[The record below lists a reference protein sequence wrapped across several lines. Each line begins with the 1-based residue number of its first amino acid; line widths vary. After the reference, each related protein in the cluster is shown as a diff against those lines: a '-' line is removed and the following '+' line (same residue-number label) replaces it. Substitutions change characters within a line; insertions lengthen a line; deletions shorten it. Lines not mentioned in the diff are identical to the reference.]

1 MKKYI
6 YIGDSKKLNHRKNK
20 LNEILF
26 KKREIEKSIIDEL
39 SASIIY
45 QFQNKI
51 VQENLSRDFYSSL
64 GTKYEE
70 ITSLFNNE
78 DKKEIK
84 NKLIEIV
91 EYDIKHA
98 LFDIKSRIIE
108 NNLIFHL
115 LDSVKYEK
123 NEKLITSIFNIVF
136 ISLNFLKNT
145 SDNQWKLGIMEKISK
160 NFPQRLSNRNLSQK
174 YKHTIDKNIGLLN
187 DILDTLDLNDD
198 NGVIILREG
207 EKEEEDSLSFSINNI
222 IYKEINDKKNKK
234 PDESDDDNSLVINS
248 IEYSE
253 KEHYKVKKEN
263 FDELKSKNNSEK
275 EKVYNIYE
283 IEESSSKKHPKNAG
297 EKGNGNT
304 FVAVVSESKSE
315 KYSEISEDKKN
326 KNRAKKE
333 RNERNDKD
341 DENVCNTELIKERK
355 KVNLKNN
362 IEIFENLFH
371 DLDKTLISGEEI
383 LNQLMK
389 IRKI

>member
-39 SASIIY
+39 SSSIIY

-115 LDSVKYEK
+115 LD
-123 NEKLITSIFNIVF
+123 
-136 ISLNFLKNT
+136 
-145 SDNQWKLGIMEKISK
+145 
-160 NFPQRLSNRNLSQK
+160 
-174 YKHTIDKNIGLLN
+174 
-187 DILDTLDLNDD
+187 
-198 NGVIILREG
+198 
-207 EKEEEDSLSFSINNI
+207 
-222 IYKEINDKKNKK
+222 
-234 PDESDDDNSLVINS
+234 
-248 IEYSE
+248 
-253 KEHYKVKKEN
+253 
-263 FDELKSKNNSEK
+263 
-275 EKVYNIYE
+275 
-283 IEESSSKKHPKNAG
+283 
-297 EKGNGNT
+297 
-304 FVAVVSESKSE
+304 
-315 KYSEISEDKKN
+315 
-326 KNRAKKE
+326 
-333 RNERNDKD
+333 
-341 DENVCNTELIKERK
+341 
-355 KVNLKNN
+355 
-362 IEIFENLFH
+362 
-371 DLDKTLISGEEI
+371 
-383 LNQLMK
+383 
-389 IRKI
+389 

>member
-39 SASIIY
+39 SSSIIY

-198 NGVIILREG
+198 KGDILREG
-207 EKEEEDSLSFSINNI
+207 EKEEEEDSLSFSINNI

-234 PDESDDDNSLVINS
+234 PDENDDDNSLVINS

-253 KEHYKVKKEN
+253 KEHYKGKKEN
-263 FDELKSKNNSEK
+263 FDELMSKNNSEK

-341 DENVCNTELIKERK
+341 DENVCNTKLIKERK

>member
-115 LDSVKYEK
+115 LDSVSDKMD
-123 NEKLITSIFNIVF
+123 ITSE
-136 ISLNFLKNT
+136 
-145 SDNQWKLGIMEKISK
+145 Q
-160 NFPQRLSNRNLSQK
+160 
-174 YKHTIDKNIGLLN
+174 
-187 DILDTLDLNDD
+187 
-198 NGVIILREG
+198 
-207 EKEEEDSLSFSINNI
+207 
-222 IYKEINDKKNKK
+222 
-234 PDESDDDNSLVINS
+234 
-248 IEYSE
+248 
-253 KEHYKVKKEN
+253 
-263 FDELKSKNNSEK
+263 ELKS
-275 EKVYNIYE
+275 
-283 IEESSSKKHPKNAG
+283 
-297 EKGNGNT
+297 EKGGDTGSDTNM
-304 FVAVVSESKSE
+304 KSQ
-315 KYSEISEDKKN
+315 
-326 KNRAKKE
+326 
-333 RNERNDKD
+333 
-341 DENVCNTELIKERK
+341 ENVYGFR
-355 KVNLKNN
+355 
-362 IEIFENLFH
+362 
-371 DLDKTLISGEEI
+371 
-383 LNQLMK
+383 
-389 IRKI
+389 R

>member
-26 KKREIEKSIIDEL
+26 KIREIEKSIIDEL

-145 SDNQWKLGIMEKISK
+145 SDNQGKLRIMEKS
-160 NFPQRLSNRNLSQK
+160 
-174 YKHTIDKNIGLLN
+174 
-187 DILDTLDLNDD
+187 
-198 NGVIILREG
+198 
-207 EKEEEDSLSFSINNI
+207 
-222 IYKEINDKKNKK
+222 
-234 PDESDDDNSLVINS
+234 
-248 IEYSE
+248 
-253 KEHYKVKKEN
+253 
-263 FDELKSKNNSEK
+263 
-275 EKVYNIYE
+275 
-283 IEESSSKKHPKNAG
+283 
-297 EKGNGNT
+297 
-304 FVAVVSESKSE
+304 
-315 KYSEISEDKKN
+315 
-326 KNRAKKE
+326 
-333 RNERNDKD
+333 
-341 DENVCNTELIKERK
+341 
-355 KVNLKNN
+355 
-362 IEIFENLFH
+362 
-371 DLDKTLISGEEI
+371 
-383 LNQLMK
+383 
-389 IRKI
+389 RKISLKG

>member
-1 MKKYI
+1 
-6 YIGDSKKLNHRKNK
+6 
-20 LNEILF
+20 
-26 KKREIEKSIIDEL
+26 
-39 SASIIY
+39 
-45 QFQNKI
+45 
-51 VQENLSRDFYSSL
+51 
-64 GTKYEE
+64 
-70 ITSLFNNE
+70 
-78 DKKEIK
+78 
-84 NKLIEIV
+84 
-91 EYDIKHA
+91 
-98 LFDIKSRIIE
+98 
-108 NNLIFHL
+108 
-115 LDSVKYEK
+115 
-123 NEKLITSIFNIVF
+123 
-136 ISLNFLKNT
+136 
-145 SDNQWKLGIMEKISK
+145 MEKISK

-253 KEHYKVKKEN
+253 KERYKGKKEN

-341 DENVCNTELIKERK
+341 DENVCNTELIKARK